1 MATGAISVGNEYL
14 FGKGKVMLLE
24 RDVNGVVSEG
34 LYVGN
39 CPELRFSS
47 SAGKFK
53 HLESMTGTNAQDR
66 EIITQITM
74 EMSVTLENIADE
86 VLATLVWGETNAI
99 AAATTQSHFFPA
111 GIANGEHHIIPNAW
125 NLSNAVL
132 KDSAG
137 SPATVDSAD
146 YLLDTDFG
154 TIKFID
160 VTGYTQ
166 PFELEYDKG
175 AAVGIPFLKT
185 TQPARFL
192 RFEGKN
198 LGNPGLSYSDTFIV
212 ELYNIGFDPP
222 ADLGFIGSEFARF
235 ELKGSVNSDDTRSD
249 DNTLGAYGRIIKI
262 T

>member
-24 RDVNGVVSEG
+24 RDANGVVSEG

-47 SAGKFK
+47 AAEKLK
-53 HLESMTGTNAQDR
+53 HFESMTGTNAQDR

-74 EMSVTLENIADE
+74 EMSVTLESIADE
-86 VLATLVWGETNAI
+86 TLAVLVWGETNAI
-99 AAATTQSHFFPA
+99 AAAAAQSHFFPS
-111 GIANGEHHIIPNAW
+111 GITNGQTHIIPNAW
-125 NLSNAVL
+125 NITSPVL

-146 YLLDTDFG
+146 YQLDTDFG
-154 TIKFID
+154 SIKFVD

-175 AAVGIPFLKT
+175 AAVGIPLLKT
-185 TQPARFL
+185 TQPQRFL

-198 LGNPGLSYSDTFIV
+198 LGNPGLSYADTFIV

-222 ADLGFIGSEFARF
+222 ADIGFIGTEFARF
-235 ELKGSVNSDDTRSD
+235 ELKGSINADDTRSD
-249 DNTLGAYGRIIKI
+249 DSSLGAYGRIIKI

>member
-24 RDVNGVVSEG
+24 RDANGVVSEG

-39 CPELRFSS
+39 CPELKFSS
-47 SAGKFK
+47 SAEKLK
-53 HLESMTGTNAQDR
+53 HIESMTGTNAQDR
-66 EIITQITM
+66 EIITQLTM
-74 EMSVTLENIADE
+74 EMSVTLESISDD
-86 VLATLVWGETNAI
+86 VLALLVWGTKNTI
-99 AAATTQSHFFPA
+99 AAATGQSHFFPSGILA
-111 GIANGEHHIIPNAW
+111 GETHIIPNAW
-125 NLSNAVL
+125 NISNAVL

-137 SPATVDSAD
+137 SPVTVDSAD
-146 YLLDTDFG
+146 YTLDTDFG
-154 TIKFID
+154 TIKFND
-160 VTGYTQ
+160 VSGYTQ
-166 PFELEYDKG
+166 PFELEFDKG
-175 AAVGIPFLKT
+175 AAVGVPLLKT

-198 LGNPGLSYSDTFIV
+198 LGNPGLSYADTFIV

-222 ADLGFIGSEFARF
+222 ADMGFIGNEFAKF

-249 DNTLGAYGRIIKI
+249 DNALGAYGRIIKI